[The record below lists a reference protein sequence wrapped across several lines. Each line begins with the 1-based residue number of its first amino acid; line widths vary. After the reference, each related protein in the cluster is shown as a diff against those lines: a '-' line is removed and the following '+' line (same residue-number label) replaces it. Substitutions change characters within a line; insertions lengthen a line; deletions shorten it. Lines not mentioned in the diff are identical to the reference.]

1 MAFMYCWP
9 LKCARRAKEAT
20 IVDQSLAP
28 QKRQA
33 PIITIGIFPTIII
46 TTESNHGSD

>member
-9 LKCARRAKEAT
+9 LKCARRTKEAT

-28 QKRQA
+28 KKRQA
-33 PIITIGIFPTIII
+33 PIITIGIFPTIVI
-46 TTESNHGSD
+46 TTESNHGLD

>member
-9 LKCARRAKEAT
+9 LKCARRAKEA
-20 IVDQSLAP
+20 IIDQSLAP
-28 QKRQA
+28 QKRQV

>member
-9 LKCARRAKEAT
+9 WKCARCTKEAT
-20 IVDQSLAP
+20 IVDQLLVP

-46 TTESNHGSD
+46 TTENNHGTD